1 MHHTPRTPYRLAAPL
16 LALIA
21 ALAGC
26 GGGSSDSGGGTTP
39 PTPTQQIDVAF
50 TSPSDANNVHDINTP
65 VYLEVRVDVNGNP
78 AANNTP
84 VAFSG
89 GAASFAPVQA
99 MTIGGKATTTF
110 QGNQVGPLQVQATA
124 TVSNQSRSGS
134 RTLYI
139 RPKREP
145 LEVLVPAY
153 FSPGKNSPWDTLV
166 SGAKSYPDVRI
177 TAILNPNN
185 GIFTKEDTKFT
196 EAITAFKAQGGK
208 VIGYVSTAYGNG
220 KRTVADVK
228 ANIDAYRTYY
238 PAIDGIFLDEMA
250 SSTNRLDFYREIY
263 SYIKGLD
270 ATLRVV
276 GNPGTFPAAA
286 YAGVANALVTFEG
299 KEEKYRSIN
308 PQLDQDTGAAHTWVY
323 DRANT
328 AQVMLAHNATTC
340 TAMQNAVKTADLA
353 RTNAGVVYVTDLEYD
368 YATDTGNPWAKLP
381 TYWTQLLGT
390 VDAINKSRALPS
402 C

>member
-1 MHHTPRTPYRLAAPL
+1 MHHTPRAPYRLAAPL

-50 TSPSDANNVHDINTP
+50 TSPAATLNVYDANTT

-89 GAASFAPVQA
+89 AAASFAPVQA
-99 MTIGGKATTTF
+99 MTVGGKATSTL
-110 QGNQVGPLQVQATA
+110 QGNQIGPLQVQATA
-124 TVSNQSRSGS
+124 TVSSQSASVS

-208 VIGYVSTAYGNG
+208 VIGYVSTAYGDG
-220 KRTVADVK
+220 KRSVADVK

-250 SSTNRLDFYREIY
+250 SGTNRLDFYRDIY

-270 ATLRVV
+270 ANLRVV

-299 KEEKYRSIN
+299 KEAAYRSID
-308 PQLDQDTGAAHTWVY
+308 PQPGNTWVY

-328 AQVMLAHNATTC
+328 TQVMLAHNANTC

-390 VDAINKSRALPS
+390 VDAINKKRALPS

>member
-1 MHHTPRTPYRLAAPL
+1 MHHTPRAPYRLAASL
-16 LALIA
+16 LALTA

-26 GGGSSDSGGGTTP
+26 GGGGSSDSGGSTP
-39 PTPTQQIDVAF
+39 TPTPTQQINVAF
-50 TSPSDANNVHDINTP
+50 TSPSAANNVHDINTP
-65 VYLEVRVDVNGNP
+65 VYLEVRVDVNDNP

-84 VAFSG
+84 VIFNGA
-89 GAASFAPVQA
+89 AASFAPVQA

-110 QGNQVGPLQVQATA
+110 QGNQVGPLQVQATT
-124 TVSNQSRSGS
+124 TVSNQSKSES

-153 FSPGKNSPWDTLV
+153 FSPGKNSPWDTLI

-177 TAILNPNN
+177 TAILNPND

-208 VIGYVSTAYGNG
+208 VIGYVSTAFGNG
-220 KRTVADVK
+220 KRSVADVK

-238 PAIDGIFLDEMA
+238 PTIDGIFLDEMA
-250 SSTNRLDFYREIY
+250 SSANRLDFYRDIY

-270 ATLRVV
+270 ATLHVV
-276 GNPGTFPAAA
+276 GNPGTFPSAA
-286 YAGVANALVTFEG
+286 YAGVANALVTFED
-299 KEEKYRSIN
+299 KEEDYRGID
-308 PQLDQDTGAAHTWVY
+308 PQQLGNTWVY
-323 DRANT
+323 DRANS
-328 AQVMLAHNATTC
+328 AQVMLAHNAGTC
-340 TAMQNAVKTADLA
+340 TAMQNAVKTANLA

-368 YATDTGNPWAKLP
+368 SATNTGNPWATLP